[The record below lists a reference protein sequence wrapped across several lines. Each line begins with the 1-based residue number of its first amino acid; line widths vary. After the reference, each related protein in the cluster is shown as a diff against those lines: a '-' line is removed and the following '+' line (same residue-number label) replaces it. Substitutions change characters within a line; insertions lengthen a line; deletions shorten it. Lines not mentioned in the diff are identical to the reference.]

1 MHDEPLVGPSTW
13 SLQNYFVGAVT
24 FWPIELPVLLGGFD
38 MLAKMSF
45 DDGAMGDRD
54 IVDI

>member
-1 MHDEPLVGPSTW
+1 
-13 SLQNYFVGAVT
+13 
-24 FWPIELPVLLGGFD
+24 LLGGFD